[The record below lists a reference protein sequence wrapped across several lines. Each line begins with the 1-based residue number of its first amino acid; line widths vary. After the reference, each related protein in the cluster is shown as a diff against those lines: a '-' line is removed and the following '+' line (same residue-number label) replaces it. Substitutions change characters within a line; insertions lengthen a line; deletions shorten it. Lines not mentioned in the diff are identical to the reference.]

1 MLDRGAPVVSARTGF
16 GLAAAAGFVASIVLA
31 NYLTTRYGFI
41 PVGFGL
47 TAAAG
52 TIAAGLALGLRDLVQ
67 DALGRVAVLAV
78 IAVGAAM
85 SFLVAD
91 PFIAIASALA
101 VLVSE
106 VADFAVYTP
115 LRGRVRVGQRRWVVA
130 VLASNAVGA
139 VVDTAVFLAVAF
151 GWAAV
156 APGMAGQLVGKG
168 WATLAVIV
176 VGVGVARAHL
186 SRQPMHP
193 VGA

>member
-1 MLDRGAPVVSARTGF
+1 MTSRHRL
-16 GLAAAAGFVASIVLA
+16 GLAAGAGFIASIVLA

-67 DALGRVAVLAV
+67 DALGRVAVLVV
-78 IAVGAAM
+78 IAVGAAV

-91 PFIAIASALA
+91 PFIAVASALA

-106 VADFAVYTP
+106 VADLAVYTP

-156 APGMAGQLVGKG
+156 IPGMAGQLVGKG
-168 WATLAVIV
+168 WATLAVIA
-176 VGVGVARAHL
+176 VGMALYRMGWSCATSPPPAAPKSER
-186 SRQPMHP
+186 R
-193 VGA
+193 